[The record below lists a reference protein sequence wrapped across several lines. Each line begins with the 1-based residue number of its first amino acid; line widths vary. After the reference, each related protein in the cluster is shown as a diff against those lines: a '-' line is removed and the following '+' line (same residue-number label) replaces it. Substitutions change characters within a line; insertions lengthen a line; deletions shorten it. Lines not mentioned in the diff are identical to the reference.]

1 MCYDVHLTISL
12 FVVLWNLRINV
23 KAVDN
28 TTGVLQEQS
37 EFLFYFILFF
47 VDDSFMKGILGH
59 NFEKKTSDNLFLL
72 PMDDLDFQQGS
83 FHEKIVWSIVRC
95 TS

>member
-1 MCYDVHLTISL
+1 MCYDYHLTISL

-37 EFLFYFILFF
+37 EFLFYFLFF

-59 NFEKKTSDNLFLL
+59 NFEKKHQTIFFF
-72 PMDDLDFQQGS
+72 FQWM
-83 FHEKIVWSIVRC
+83 I
-95 TS
+95 